1 MDGVLLNAM
10 PFHADAFQ
18 IAFRELA
25 ELEIDKK
32 DVYLLEG
39 MPGPDLIKEILK
51 KNGSTSFSDE
61 NFIKKISERKKELF
75 KKNENSKPFEG
86 VRELLTSLKDT
97 DCIKA
102 VVSGASENEVKSLL
116 KKNHLLESFDLVIS
130 GEDLEEGKPSPE
142 PFVTALRKLD
152 LNNDEALVVENSPL
166 GVRAAVNAGIRFI
179 ITLNNSP
186 LNLEDFQNLPNDMK
200 NLDKIVFKDTK
211 AAADFLIK
219 WSGGIAN
226 GGGDIATNSMRDR
239 VTFGGADAGS
249 NGLGST

>member
-1 MDGVLLNAM
+1 MFDMDGVLLNAM

-25 ELEIDKK
+25 GLDIDKR

-51 KNGSTSFSDE
+51 RNSSSSFSNE

-86 VRELLTSLKDT
+86 VRELLSSLKGT
-97 DCIKA
+97 NCIKA

-130 GEDLEEGKPSPE
+130 GENLEEGKPSPE

-152 LNNDEALVVENSPL
+152 LNTDEALVVENSPL
-166 GVRAAVNAGIRFI
+166 GVKAAVNAGIRFI

-186 LNLEDFQNLPNDMK
+186 LNLEDFQNLPKDMR

-211 AAADFLIK
+211 SAADFLIK
-219 WSGGIAN
+219 WSEGIS
-226 GGGDIATNSMRDR
+226 D
-239 VTFGGADAGS
+239 GGADSVTNSKSG
-249 NGLGST
+249 